1 MKKHFD
7 CGHTG
12 KGKYCHRCDQA
23 AALVVQSKEEKDAGK
38 LTAMKAAAEKLYA
51 VPKKAG
57 QVMMPSD
64 PVPA

>member
-12 KGKYCHRCDQA
+12 KGTFCHRCEQA
-23 AALVVQSKEEKDAGK
+23 AALVVRAKEEKDAGK
-38 LTAMKAAAEKLYA
+38 VTVMKAAAEKLYA

-57 QVMMPSD
+57 QAMMPSD

>member
-1 MKKHFD
+1 MKQMFD
-7 CGHTG
+7 CGHKG
-12 KGKYCHRCDQA
+12 KGKFCHRCEQA
-23 AALVVQSKEEKDAGK
+23 AAKVVAARDEKDTSKA
-38 LTAMKAAAEKLYA
+38 TALKAAAEKLYA

>member
-12 KGKYCHRCDQA
+12 KGKLCHRCELA
-23 AALVVQSKEEKDAGK
+23 ASLMVRSKAETDTSKI
-38 LTAMKAAAEKLYA
+38 TSMKAEAERLYA

-57 QVMMPSD
+57 QAMMPSD

>member
-1 MKKHFD
+1 MKKRFE
-7 CGHTG
+7 CGHAG
-12 KGKYCHRCDQA
+12 KGQFCHRCDQA
-23 AALVVQSKEEKDAGK
+23 ASLTVRAKDEKDPAK
-38 LTAMKAAAEKLYA
+38 VTAMKAAAEKLYA